1 MSKRATGH
9 RLPATVRSALRFCGR
24 SVSGGRRSP
33 VAGGPAAA
41 ALAALSLVAASA
53 AQGATYAFIVS
64 GLGGEASYEQRFR
77 EQAATMT
84 TAAQKLTGDGALV
97 TTLAG
102 EKVNREM
109 LRRELRAFADKVKPD
124 DQVIVV
130 LIGHGT
136 FDGEEYRFNL
146 PGPDPTG
153 SEIAQLLDQ
162 IPARDQLVI
171 NATSSSG
178 AIVEKWKRPR
188 RVVITATKSGGERTA
203 TRFAQYWAQAVS
215 SQEADV
221 NKDEIVTAAE
231 AFDFASRKVADAF
244 KSDQSLATEHARLEG
259 ENAQRFAVARFGAA
273 TTVSD
278 DPELLALYARRVDL
292 ERDLNTVKESKE
304 SLVEAKY
311 YDDLE
316 AVLVKIARL
325 QRDIEARQA
334 QTNRGRRGE

>member
-1 MSKRATGH
+1 
-9 RLPATVRSALRFCGR
+9 LR
-24 SVSGGRRSP
+24 
-33 VAGGPAAA
+33 
-41 ALAALSLVAASA
+41 
-53 AQGATYAFIVS
+53 
-64 GLGGEASYEQRFR
+64 R
-77 EQAATMT
+77 EMR
-84 TAAQKLTGDGALV
+84 
-97 TTLAG
+97 TLAG
-102 EKVNREM
+102 
-109 LRRELRAFADKVKPD
+109 KVKPE

-130 LIGHGT
+130 FIGHGT

-153 SEIAQLLDQ
+153 TELAQMLDQ

-178 AIVEKWKRPR
+178 AIVDKWKRPR

-292 ERDLNTVKESKE
+292 ERDLNTVKDSKE
-304 SLVEAKY
+304 QLVETKY

-334 QTNRGRRGE
+334 QTNRSRRGE